1 MKKILS
7 LLFSLILAVN
17 IFTVSMG
24 STPLTAEAADYATEL
39 RSKGFPESYIDDIV
53 KLHKQY
59 PNWIFK
65 PLKTGLDW
73 SAAVAGER
81 KKHNQQL
88 IEKNAHNPA
97 NMYCNCSQ
105 CYKNGNY
112 VIQEASNWVSA
123 SQYAVE
129 YYMDPRNW
137 LNEKGIFQFESTS
150 YNGTQT
156 INGIETILKGTW
168 MHDSYITYKDK
179 NGKTQTIK
187 KKYSSVILNAA
198 NSSGMSAYY
207 LASKIRQEVGGASPT
222 AAAASGTHK
231 TYPGIYNYYN
241 IGAYDGAT
249 SGLRWAATASN
260 GYFTNVGCYVREK
273 PTTSSKSL
281 ILLAA
286 NTKVNY
292 IKTTVKQSDGYKW
305 YNISVTYNGKSYTG
319 YIRSDLVDHRTS
331 DTYNRPWTDPEKSI
345 LNGAKYIAR
354 NFKTQNTGYLQKFN
368 VNPNSDYLHSNEY
381 MANVAAAAAESAT
394 TYTAYKNAGIMNITK
409 TFEIPVFNNMPND
422 VTPVLNRNTFT
433 TNGTV
438 QKPSVT
444 VKAKYGNE
452 LTYNKDFTLTYSN
465 NNSKNVG
472 RYTVTVN
479 YIGNYKGLS
488 SKTFPYYINPKP
500 TTFLSSAQGGF
511 KAVKNGFTL
520 TWNKQTSQTTGYQLQ
535 YATKRDFSNAASVW
549 IENNT
554 TTTKTITGRAGNTRY
569 YVRLRP
575 YTKIGTGTFY
585 GNWDYEGNYIKSV
598 VTLSASSQIGKPTA
612 KLNTNVFTTN
622 GKAQKPTVT
631 ATDSKGNKL
640 ANGIDYTVTYSN
652 ANSTNVGRYTV
663 TVKYI
668 GDYSGNASQ
677 TFPYYINPKPT
688 TFLSSAQGGFK
699 AVKNGF
705 TLTWN
710 KQTSQTTGYQL
721 QYATKR
727 DFSNAASVW
736 IENNTTTTKTITG
749 RAGNTRYYV
758 RLRPYTKI
766 GTGTFYGNWDYEG
779 NYIKSVV
786 TL

>member
-7 LLFSLILAVN
+7 LLLSAILAVN
-17 IFTVSMG
+17 IFAISIG
-24 STPLTAEAADYATEL
+24 SSPLTAEAADYAAEL
-39 RSKGFPESYIDDIV
+39 RSKGFPESYIDDLV
-53 KLHKQY
+53 QLHNQY

-88 IEKNAHNPA
+88 IEKNSHNA
-97 NMYCNCSQ
+97 SNMYCNCSL

-156 INGIETILKGTW
+156 IDGIETILKGTW
-168 MHDSYITYKDK
+168 MYKSKITYKDK
-179 NGKTQTIK
+179 NGKSHTINK
-187 KKYSSVILNAA
+187 TYSSVILNAA

-222 AAAASGTHK
+222 AGGASGTHS

-249 SGLRWAATASN
+249 SGLRWAATESN
-260 GYFTNVGCYVREK
+260 GYFTNTGCYVREK
-273 PTTSSKSL
+273 PTTSSKAL
-281 ILLAA
+281 ILLAS

-292 IKTTVKQSDGYKW
+292 KSTTAKQSDGYKW

-319 YIRSDLVDHRTS
+319 YIRSDLVDHRTA

-345 LNGAKYIAR
+345 LNGAKYIAK

-368 VNPNSDYLHSNEY
+368 VSPNSDYLHSNEY

-394 TYTAYKNAGIMNITK
+394 TYTAYKNAGIMKITK
-409 TFEIPVFNNMPND
+409 TFEIPVFNNMPNSF
-422 VTPVLNRNTFT
+422 TISLNTNIFT
-433 TNGTV
+433 TNGKV
-438 QKPSVT
+438 QKPTAVVT
-444 VKAKYGNE
+444 DGRGKK
-452 LTYNKDFTLTYSN
+452 LTNGTDYTVSYSN
-465 NNSKNVG
+465 ANSTNVG
-472 RYTVTVN
+472 RYTVTVKMK
-479 YIGNYKGLS
+479 GNYSGS
-488 SKTFPYYINPKP
+488 QTFPYYINPKP

-511 KAVKNGFTL
+511 KAIKNGFTL

-554 TTTKTITGRAGNTRY
+554 TTSKTITGRAGNTRY
-569 YVRLRP
+569 YVRIRP

-598 VTLSASSQIGKPTA
+598 VTLSTPPQIGKPTA

-622 GKAQKPTVT
+622 GKAQKPSVT

-640 ANGIDYTVTYSN
+640 TNGTDYTVTYSN
-652 ANSTNVGRYTV
+652 SNSTNVGRYTV
-663 TVKYI
+663 TVKYK
-668 GDYSGNASQ
+668 GDYSGNAAQ

-699 AVKNGF
+699 AIKNGF

-736 IENNTTTTKTITG
+736 IENNTTTSKTITG

-758 RLRPYTKI
+758 RIRPYTKI

-786 TL
+786 TLK

>member
-1 MKKILS
+1 
-7 LLFSLILAVN
+7 
-17 IFTVSMG
+17 MG
-24 STPLTAEAADYATEL
+24 STPLTAEAADYAAEL

-97 NMYCNCSQ
+97 NMYCNCSL

-156 INGIETILKGTW
+156 IDGIETILKGTW

-222 AAAASGTHK
+222 AAAASGTHS

-249 SGLRWAATASN
+249 SGLRWAATESN

-292 IKTTVKQSDGYKW
+292 IKTTDKQSDGYKW

-452 LTYNKDFTLTYSN
+452 LIYNKDFTLTYSN
-465 NNSKNVG
+465 NNSTNVG
-472 RYTVTVN
+472 RYTVTVK
-479 YIGNYKGLS
+479 YIGNYSGNAS
-488 SKTFPYYINPKP
+488 QTFPYYINPKP

-511 KAVKNGFTL
+511 KAIKNGFTL

-535 YATKRDFSNAASVW
+535 YATKSDFSNAATVT
-549 IENNT
+549 IANPNT
-554 TTTKTITGRAGNTRY
+554 TSTTITGRAANTRY
-569 YVRLRP
+569 YVRLRT

-585 GNWDYEGNYIKSV
+585 SDWDYVGNYVKSV
-598 VTLSASSQIGKPTA
+598 VTLSGSS
-612 KLNTNVFTTN
+612 TTDVSSATPVCTLSRN
-622 GKAQKPTVT
+622 AITTTGTVQRPTVT
-631 ATDSKGNKL
+631 VKCGGTALTYLKDF
-640 ANGIDYTVTYSN
+640 TVSYSN
-652 ANSTNVGRYTV
+652 FNSINVGRYTV
-663 TVKYI
+663 TVHFI
-668 GDYSGNASQ
+668 GNYSSKADQ

-766 GTGTFYGNWDYEG
+766 GTGTFYGDWDYEG